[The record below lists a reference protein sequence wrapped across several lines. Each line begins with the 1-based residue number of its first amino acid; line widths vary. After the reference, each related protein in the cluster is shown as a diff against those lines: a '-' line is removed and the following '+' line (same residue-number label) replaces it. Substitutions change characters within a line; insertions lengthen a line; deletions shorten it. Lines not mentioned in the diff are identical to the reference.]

1 MVEVNKDKII
11 EAENAI
17 RDLINWIEVLN
28 QEEIEGSTK
37 QIEDSAV
44 KELKS
49 KLEELAKKVSGMK
62 TTI

>member
-1 MVEVNKDKII
+1 MVEVDESKII

-44 KELKS
+44 EELKT

-62 TTI
+62 TTV